1 MSIRKETKLGYISI
15 DDNVIATVAGL
26 AAIEC
31 YGIVGMAALNVAD
44 GLFGLLK
51 KENLTRGINISY
63 NTNEEFCNTIKIEL
77 HVIVSYGT
85 NIAAIG
91 DTLIETVKYSV
102 ENSTGLNVTKVDVF
116 VEGIKVLS

>member
-1 MSIRKETKLGYISI
+1 MSIKKETKFGVVNI
-15 DDNVIATVAGL
+15 DDNVIATIAGL

-51 KENLTRGINISY
+51 RENLARGININYDSE
-63 NTNEEFCNTIKIEL
+63 EEFCQSVEIEL

-85 NIAAIG
+85 NISAIG

-102 ENSTGLNVTKVDVF
+102 ESSTGVSVSNVDVF
-116 VEGIKVLS
+116 VEGIRVLA

>member
-1 MSIRKETKLGYISI
+1 MSIKRETKLGYVNI
-15 DDNVIATVAGL
+15 DDNVIATIAGL

-51 KENLTRGINISY
+51 RENLSRGVNISY
-63 NTNEEFCNTIKIEL
+63 NTEEEFCESIKIEL

-85 NIAAIG
+85 NISAIG
-91 DTLIETVKYSV
+91 DTLIESVKYGV
-102 ENSTGLNVTKVDVF
+102 ENSTGISVSKVDVF
-116 VEGIKVLS
+116 VEGIKVLA